1 MLARKVVSYRLHM
14 AGKHNTSWNALFSL
28 WSLKAEKVL
37 VRLDQNEEK
46 KEKEINMKKINK

>member
-1 MLARKVVSYRLHM
+1 MLK
-14 AGKHNTSWNALFSL
+14 KKTSRNALFSL

-46 KEKEINMKKINK
+46 INIRKSIIK